1 MSRNSMV
8 RYLGVQ
14 AFETPGNTN
23 ATLAGL
29 QHPMPRW
36 TRYNDYFL
44 TQKGYDTTAIAV
56 AIDILHLGHYSCTLI
71 SNRHVLLAG
80 HVVPSADASRI
91 TSPAA
96 DTTEAAEWLAPSP
109 GHLFGTPAAV
119 GPLYVYF
126 VNNSNVTFRYEI
138 TGVRAVR
145 DRFPGDDDRGDISIG
160 YLDRTIDTTLRF
172 LKVVPANFLNYLQ
185 TNFIKTLDDSNEV
198 EQLTSLSISPVLPV
212 LYNTAGW
219 YPSIPGGGTYGSTD
233 LMHRTWCGAL
243 NQVDLA
249 PRQSLTPAPLPGL
262 WYIHP
267 IAGAK
272 FSNSQFLIQG
282 DSGSAVFIPIT
293 NVINNVINN
302 EIVLLGTWW
311 GGGQT
316 LSTQVVVAGQ
326 SIGLTTF
333 LAPYITQINSAMTT
347 LAGGTSY
354 SLTQANLSGFKT
366 F

>member
-8 RYLGVQ
+8 KYLGVQ
-14 AFETPGNTN
+14 AFETPGHMNATL

-36 TRYNDYFL
+36 TRYTDYFL
-44 TQKGYDTTAIAV
+44 MQKGYDTTAIAV
-56 AIDILHLGHYSCTLI
+56 AIDILRLGHYSCTLI

-80 HVVPSADASRI
+80 HVVSSAVAPRI

-96 DTTEAAEWLAPSP
+96 DTPAAAEWLAPTE
-109 GHLFGTPAAV
+109 GHPFGTPAAV

-126 VNNSNVTFRYEI
+126 VNNLNVTFRYEI
-138 TGVRAVR
+138 TGVRAV
-145 DRFPGDDDRGDISIG
+145 DRGDISIG

-198 EQLTSLSISPVLPV
+198 EQLTNLSISPVLPV

-219 YPSIPGGGTYGSTD
+219 YPNPAAGSTD

-243 NQVDLA
+243 NRVNLA
-249 PRQSLTPAPLPGL
+249 PSQSVTPAQFPGL
-262 WYIHP
+262 CYIHP

-272 FSNSQFLIQG
+272 YNNSEVLRVG

-302 EIVLLGTWW
+302 EIVLLGAWW
-311 GGGQT
+311 SGGDT
-316 LSTQVVVAGQ
+316 LSTQVVVVVAGQ